1 MTILKV
7 NPEDLEQFTIITNP
21 IRTYSSSSI
30 EGTNGSV
37 YVHARRSDIEKEI
50 APLSS
55 FVEATHDDSDL
66 SVYLKSIQN
75 EAKKQPGEVNLF
87 GPLSSYMEKVS
98 KQGMSARKNKVLD
111 VIRFTPSVNFSSNTL
126 RKLVVKDILNSYYR
140 VMYPSAHWA
149 YSNYNSLNFFTAST
163 VPSSSVLLYPNLPGP
178 AAYALEGH
186 ESGVYNLN
194 GPFSFDFYINPRY
207 NQDLP
212 DENFHAGTIFHLS
225 SSYCLSLVTGS
236 AKDHNGKSTGFRM
249 LLQLS
254 HSADIAPSQAIQ
266 GQYPNDLI
274 FMSEDNSLTYNQW
287 HHVVVRW
294 GTEQIN
300 FGTGS
305 FNINGVDKGIFVI
318 PSGTTSPKIFDPS
331 APTDPNSP
339 EVLCVGNYWEGT
351 NAADD
356 SMSYFFAKNPS
367 TRDGLVILDA
377 DEGPEEPTSYQFRHP
392 LNAEVHDL
400 CIKRYYVTNEEIFSS
415 SYRGPPELDDR
426 VAFYCPPFFTEQS
439 PFRQFVETH
448 GGIPQ
453 TPFFTISGSTN
464 DPFNVALSFGCN
476 GHYINLENFV
486 RDFAND
492 IYPRLHHMS
501 GSIANL
507 VSGSVAE
514 EITVPLSANEHLY
527 ADSFVRRRNL
537 TIMPCDDGK
546 FIPNYGLLAKEIN
559 NKKFID
565 DFSVEELSYISL
577 NNLLSTSSL
586 LFGTTFDDVDGAFSV
601 SASDFANELIGPTPE
616 NPTVSPGSAYQAF
629 VDGVNFSI
637 SDGAYDPGI
646 QARAPLA
653 IYQRT
658 RDPSSNQVTFF
669 DISNLYYGKQIK
681 PGSFSITDQDL
692 SGSSGKIKIT
702 LKDDGQGNLYRADS
716 DGIHATWNSCGNI
729 YYSEGIVV
737 VKNPHLYFYGKE
749 GYEISFRGEQNIHAL
764 KMEIMAPA
772 NMLNSSSNSSYIP
785 GLSASED
792 KNDTD
797 PNFVY
802 ITGINFHDDNL
813 NVVAKTQLA
822 QPVVKRFGDKIMFKV
837 TLDF

>member
-1 MTILKV
+1 MAIFRV

-21 IRTYSSSSI
+21 IRTYSSSSKD
-30 EGTNGSV
+30 GVTGSI

-66 SVYLKSIQN
+66 SIYLKSAQS
-75 EAKKQPGEVNLF
+75 EARKTPGESNLF
-87 GPLSSYMEKVS
+87 ASLSSYMEKVS
-98 KQGMSARKNKVLD
+98 AQGVSARKNKVLD

-126 RKLVVKDILNSYYR
+126 RKLIVKDILNDYYR

-163 VPSSSVLLYPNLPGP
+163 VPPSSVLLYPNTSGSAPHVVDG
-178 AAYALEGH
+178 Y
-186 ESGVYNLN
+186 ESGIYNLN
-194 GPFSFDFYINPRY
+194 GPFSFDFHINPRY
-207 NQDLP
+207 NQDTP
-212 DENFHAGTIFHLS
+212 DQNFHAGTIFHLS

-254 HSADIAPSQAIQ
+254 HSADISPSKALP
-266 GQYPNDLI
+266 GQYPNDLV
-274 FMSEDNSLTYNQW
+274 FMSDDNSLSHNHW

-294 GTEQIN
+294 GTDQIN

-305 FNINGVDKGIFVI
+305 FNIDGVDKGIFVI
-318 PSGTTSPKIFDPS
+318 PSGTTNPQIFDPS
-331 APTDPNSP
+331 APSDPNSP
-339 EVLCVGNYWEGT
+339 EVLCVGNYWEGS
-351 NAADD
+351 NADND

-367 TRDGLVILDA
+367 TRDGLVVLDD
-377 DEGPEEPTSYQFRHP
+377 DEGPEEPAAYEFSHP
-392 LNAEVHDL
+392 LNAELHDL

-415 SYRGPPELDDR
+415 SYGTPTVLDDR
-426 VAFYCPPFFTEQS
+426 IAFYCPPFFTEQS
-439 PFRQFVETH
+439 PFRQFVGNY

-453 TPFFTISGSTN
+453 TPFFAISGSTN
-464 DPFNVALSFGCN
+464 DPFNVAMAFGCN

-492 IYPRLHHMS
+492 TYPRLHHMT
-501 GSIANL
+501 A
-507 VSGSVAE
+507 SVTDE
-514 EITVPLSANEHLY
+514 TTSPLSANEYLY
-527 ADSFVRRRNL
+527 SSSFVRRRNL

-546 FIPNYGLLAKEIN
+546 FIPNYNLLANEIN
-559 NKKFID
+559 NSKFID
-565 DFSVEELSYISL
+565 DLSVEELSYISL
-577 NNLLSTSSL
+577 NNLLSTDSL
-586 LFGTTFDDVDGAFSV
+586 LFGTTFDDVDGVSSI
-601 SASDFANELIGPTPE
+601 SASDFVNELIGPTPE
-616 NPTVSPGSAYQAF
+616 DPTLPPGPAYQTF
-629 VDGVNFSI
+629 VNGVSFAI
-637 SDGAYDPGI
+637 SEGAYDPGI
-646 QARAPLA
+646 QAKAPLT

-681 PGSFSITDQDL
+681 PGSFSITDHGL
-692 SGSSGKIKIT
+692 SGSSGKVKIT
-702 LKDDGQGNLYRADS
+702 LRDDGQGNLYRADS
-716 DGIHATWNSCGNI
+716 DGPHATWNSCGNI

-749 GYEISFRGEQNIHAL
+749 SYEMSFRGEQNIHAL
-764 KMEIMAPA
+764 KMEILAPA
-772 NMLNSSSNSSYIP
+772 NMLNSSSNPSYIP
-785 GLSASED
+785 GLSASGD
-792 KNDTD
+792 ANDTD
-797 PNFVY
+797 PDFVY

-813 NVVAKTQLA
+813 NLVAKTQLA
-822 QPVVKRFGDKIMFKV
+822 QPIVKRFGDKIMFKV